1 MKTCTRCNIS
11 KELIF
16 FVKNKR
22 QKDGYHYIC
31 KECHSIYKQNNKEKI
46 KNNNKQWVLSNKD
59 YVKTY
64 NKKYNTENKE
74 KKHKITQEFFK
85 NNPDYMKLW
94 KNNKY
99 HNDIQFKIK
108 DNLRSRFY
116 NALLK
121 HYKIISILDIIGC
134 SIDDLKKHLETQ
146 FLPEMNWENHGEI
159 WEIDHITPCSYFD
172 LTKIEEQKKCFNYN
186 NLQPLFKTTQ
196 IAESF
201 GYINNIG
208 NRNKNNKII

>member
-1 MKTCTRCNIS
+1 MKTCKKCNIE
-11 KELIF
+11 KEIKY

-22 QKDGYHYIC
+22 QKDGFHYIC
-31 KECHSIYKQNNKEKI
+31 KECHLMYKQNNKEKI
-46 KNNNKQWVLSNKD
+46 KENNKQWVLK
-59 YVKTY
+59 
-64 NKKYNTENKE
+64 NKKYISDYNKQYNIENKE
-74 KKHKITQEFFK
+74 KKYKTTQEFFK
-85 NNPDYMKLW
+85 NNPEYMKSW

-121 HYKIISILDIIGC
+121 QHKIVSILDIIGC
-134 SIDDLKKHLETQ
+134 SIDNLKNHLETQ
-146 FLPEMNWENHGEI
+146 FLPEMSWENHGEI
-159 WEIDHITPCSYFD
+159 WEIDHIIPCSHFD
-172 LTKIEEQKKCFNYN
+172 LTKIEEQKRCFNYD

-196 IAESF
+196 IAKSF
-201 GYINNIG
+201 GYNNIG